1 MRYTSHWL
9 GVLSALKPGVG
20 RGGPGRASREEVAMS
35 AYSKTTEILAARCQ
49 ALLIA
54 LAADAL
60 LGDPPNACH
69 PVVLLGGW
77 MRLGERLAPRGAR
90 ARLGWGAFWVAGGAV
105 LVGGTARLL
114 PRHVVVQ
121 GLAASTLLAYR
132 SLDRAVGAVQA
143 ALEAGD
149 LDEARRLA
157 SWHLVSRPTAELR
170 ADEVAAAAIES
181 LAENLSDSL
190 VAPALAYLGGG
201 LPALAVYRL
210 VNTADAMWGYRDER
224 YEYLGKAAARLDDAL
239 NLAPARLTA
248 ALIALAAQISVGRGG
263 AAWHVARRD
272 AGRTASPNAGWPM
285 AAMAGALDTTLTKRD
300 HYRLGDG
307 PRAPD
312 AALVGEARRI
322 ARTLTLLVVA
332 GLLPGASIRVVWN
345 AGASAPGKRVAGR
358 GAQGPGV
365 LARLNRVMGRG
376 ARRPGV
382 LARLNRVVG
391 RRVRKVGF
399 HILLNRIVGRRE
411 RNASKGFTFSGM
423 GLLMRKKV

>member
-1 MRYTSHWL
+1 MNACL
-9 GVLSALKPGVG
+9 
-20 RGGPGRASREEVAMS
+20 
-35 AYSKTTEILAARCQ
+35 KTTGILTARCQ
-49 ALLIA
+49 ALLVA

-69 PVVLLGGW
+69 PVALLGGW
-77 MRLGERLAPRGAR
+77 MRLGERLAPRGAG
-90 ARLGWGAFWVAGGAV
+90 ARLGWGALWLAGGAL

-114 PRHVVVQ
+114 PRNVVVQ

-190 VAPALAYLGGG
+190 VAPVLAYLGGG

-210 VNTADAMWGYRDER
+210 INTADAMWGYRDER

-248 ALIALAAQISVGRGG
+248 GLIALAAQISVGRGG
-263 AAWHVARRD
+263 AAWRIARRD

-307 PRAPD
+307 PRVPD

-322 ARTLTLLVVA
+322 ARTLTLLVMA
-332 GLLPGASIRVVWN
+332 GLLPGASSRVAWN
-345 AGASAPGKRVAGR
+345 AGDSAPGKQVA
-358 GAQGPGV
+358 
-365 LARLNRVMGRG
+365 GRG

-382 LARLNRVVG
+382 CARLNRVVG
-391 RRVRKVGF
+391 WRVRRAAF
-399 HILLNRIVGRRE
+399 RILLNRIVGRRV
-411 RNASKGFTFSGM
+411 RNARFPAFFN
-423 GLLMRKKV
+423 